1 VYGSFYDEQKQSWS
15 MLFRSVEEINK
26 FATYIAIAR
35 ASYTDFKQLIT
46 QDILIGTKSKD
57 KKVSMHR

>member
-1 VYGSFYDEQKQSWS
+1 

-35 ASYTDFKQLIT
+35 ASYADFKQLIT
-46 QDILIGTKSKD
+46 QDTLIGTKSKD
-57 KKVSMHR
+57 KKVRVTDR